1 MGPSGG
7 ILGIMPPLLSISY
20 YCPTLPSAIQSLR
33 LTTLRIGKYERYYT
47 KRRMGATVSRGACPA
62 RTGPVKKGL
71 PEAAPFSTLARQQIA
86 LFPGW

>member
-1 MGPSGG
+1 
-7 ILGIMPPLLSISY
+7 
-20 YCPTLPSAIQSLR
+20 
-33 LTTLRIGKYERYYT
+33 
-47 KRRMGATVSRGACPA
+47 MGATVSRGACPA